1 MDNRSHVDNPTTL
14 LLFLLAS
21 LALLLFGMHERMG
34 PELAD
39 DGAFF
44 LRYAENMVA
53 GEFWAWNLGE
63 APVWGASAPLYPLV
77 IAAMIK
83 LGLAPMTAM
92 VAAGLGLTS
101 ASLAIIG
108 VLLSRHF
115 GIVAGIAFVCL
126 AAFDAGVTY
135 YAGSGL
141 ETPVTFAVFALALW
155 ALLEGKGGWW
165 IGVSAGLLMI
175 NKLDLVPTGA
185 LLLLAMW
192 LRDRRFPLKALL
204 VATAVAAVWYA
215 FAWFHFGAPVPNSF
229 LTKLIHQADMPRSI
243 DWTWFSTLVFTTG
256 ARPWLALLVLLLPL
270 TRSRLLLPVAALLV
284 GTLVTHVIAYSIKF
298 PFEPYNWYAMPA
310 VLCLLVLAS
319 ISIGTIAA
327 RIASLAPA
335 HGPVLKI
342 VSAVALLS
350 TIWWFK
356 ADAERQ
362 VTAFNIEFTRLYEHD
377 RAEAGR
383 WVARNTPKDFRV
395 FTMWG
400 NPAYHSQRHVLDGS
414 FLNRRLDHPNLV
426 AHFKPE
432 LLIMQSN
439 PGSTPRAPIF
449 DSHMDTGYTLVKV
462 FDSSFNSGRDYF
474 FSVLVRNDLVGHVK
488 NVDPPRD
495 LTEYITSQSL
505 GDQFGEVRYAGD
517 RALFVHPGASTPT
530 AFDLDLAAYEAAS
543 GRRQVQLTVSVARTL
558 PPESLARGGG
568 RVQVTVLD
576 GEAVIASQEVDF
588 HQSMILDVAPAD
600 HPHLRVSI
608 DNAGSPDSDW
618 INVHLR

>member
-1 MDNRSHVDNPTTL
+1 MNNRSHVDNPTAL
-14 LLFLLAS
+14 LLFLFAS
-21 LALLLFGMHERMG
+21 LALLLFGMHARMG

-77 IAAMIK
+77 VAAVIK

-92 VAAGLGLTS
+92 VATGFGLTS
-101 ASLAIIG
+101 ASLAVIG
-108 VLLSRHF
+108 VLLARHF

-141 ETPVTFAVFALALW
+141 ETPVTFAVLAFALW
-155 ALLEGKGGWW
+155 ALLEGKGAWW
-165 IGVSAGLLMI
+165 VGVAAALLMI
-175 NKLDLVPTGA
+175 NKLDLVPTGG
-185 LLLLAMW
+185 LLLFAMW
-192 LRDRRFPLKALL
+192 LRDRRFPARAVV
-204 VATAVAAVWYA
+204 VAAGVAAVWYG

-243 DWTWFSTLVFTTG
+243 DWTWFSTLVFGTG
-256 ARPWLALLVLLLPL
+256 ARPWLGVLVLLLPL
-270 TRSRLLLPVAALLV
+270 ARGRLLLPLAALLV

-310 VLCLLVLAS
+310 VLCLLALAS
-319 ISIGTIAA
+319 ISISGIAA
-327 RIASLAPA
+327 RVAALAPGRGA
-335 HGPVLKI
+335 ALKLAATATVLSAI
-342 VSAVALLS
+342 V
-350 TIWWFK
+350 WFNV
-356 ADAERQ
+356 DAERK

-383 WVARNTPKDFRV
+383 WVARNTPEDFRV
-395 FTMWG
+395 FSMWG
-400 NPAYHSQRHVLDGS
+400 NPAYHSRRHVLDGS
-414 FLNRRLDHPNLV
+414 FLNRKVDHPDLV
-426 AHFKPE
+426 SHFKPE

-449 DSHMDTGYTLVKV
+449 ASNMDSGYTLVKV
-462 FDSSFNSGRDYF
+462 FDTSFNAGRDYF
-474 FSVLVRNDLVGHVK
+474 FSVLVRDDLVGQVK

-495 LTEYITSQSL
+495 LMDFISGQSL
-505 GDQFGEVRYAGD
+505 GNEFGEVRYAGD

-530 AFDLDLAAYEAAS
+530 AFDFDLAAYEAAS
-543 GRRQVQLTVSVARTL
+543 GRRQVLLTVSVARHL

-568 RVQVTVLD
+568 RVRASVLD
-576 GEAVIASQEVDF
+576 GETVLAVQEVSFDRPMTF
-588 HQSMILDVAPAD
+588 DVAPAD
-600 HPHLRVSI
+600 HPRLRVSI

-618 INVHLR
+618 INVHVR

>member
-1 MDNRSHVDNPTTL
+1 MNERSPVDHPTTL
-14 LLFLLAS
+14 LFFLIGS

-77 IAAMIK
+77 VAAAIQ

-92 VAAGLGLTS
+92 VATGLGLTS

-108 VLLSRHF
+108 VLLARHF
-115 GIVAGIAFVCL
+115 GLAAGIAFVCL

-141 ETPVTFAVFALALW
+141 ETPVTFAVLAFALW
-155 ALLEGKGGWW
+155 TLLEGKGAWW
-165 IGVSAGLLMI
+165 VGVAAGLLMI
-175 NKLDLVPTGA
+175 NKLDLVPTGG
-185 LLLLAMW
+185 LLLFAMW
-192 LRDRRFPLKALL
+192 LRDRRFPAKA
-204 VATAVAAVWYA
+204 VVVAAVVAAAWYA

-229 LTKLIHQADMPRSI
+229 LTKLLHQDDLPRSI

-256 ARPWLALLVLLLPL
+256 ARPWLAALVLLLPL
-270 TRSRLLLPVAALLV
+270 ARSRLLLPVAALMV

-319 ISIGTIAA
+319 ITIGGLAA
-327 RIASLAPA
+327 RVAALAPA
-335 HGPVLKI
+335 RGGVLKLASTAAVLSAI
-342 VSAVALLS
+342 V
-350 TIWWFK
+350 WFNL
-356 ADAERQ
+356 DAERK
-362 VTAFNIEFTRLYEHD
+362 VTAFNIEFTALYEHD

-383 WVARNTPKDFRV
+383 WVAENTPEDFRV
-395 FTMWG
+395 YTMWG
-400 NPAYHSQRHVLDGS
+400 NPAYHSRRHVFDGS

-432 LLIMQSN
+432 VLIMQNN
-439 PGSTPRAPIF
+439 PGSTPNAPVF
-449 DSHMDTGYTLVKV
+449 TNHVDVGYTIAKV
-462 FDSSFNSGRDYF
+462 FDESFNAGRDYF
-474 FSVLVRNDLVGHVK
+474 YAVLVRDDLVGQVRGM
-488 NVDPPRD
+488 DPPRD
-495 LTEYITSQSL
+495 LTAFVSAQSP
-505 GDQFGEVRYAGD
+505 GDQFGEIRYIGD

-543 GRRQVQLTVSVARTL
+543 GRRQLRLAVSVAPHL
-558 PPESLARGGG
+558 PQEALARGGG
-568 RVQVTVLD
+568 RVRATVLD
-576 GEAVIASQEVDF
+576 GETVLAVQDVSFDQP
-588 HQSMILDVAPAD
+588 MTLDIAPAD
-600 HPHLRVSI
+600 HPRVRVSI
-608 DNAGSPDSDW
+608 DNGGSPDSDW
-618 INVHLR
+618 INVHVR